1 MTAPPGPSAHRALL
15 GAAHCAAV
23 GVGSAAGTERQRV
36 QGWGARALEGAASA
50 VLGADGVSGAASGAR
65 HSTTTK
71 FCVVWALYNP
81 EHSSLKVHVPN

>member
-1 MTAPPGPSAHRALL
+1 MHPGMGSQSSGGGSKRSA
-15 GAAHCAAV
+15 
-23 GVGSAAGTERQRV
+23 
-36 QGWGARALEGAASA
+36 
-50 VLGADGVSGAASGAR
+50 GADGVSGAASGAR